1 MLYCVEIV
9 GRTPIRVARGA
20 FHLKLMMIMMTN
32 TWEARARGAPPW
44 IDDENDDR
52 DEADDD
58 EYKGSFE

>member
-1 MLYCVEIV
+1 
-9 GRTPIRVARGA
+9 
-20 FHLKLMMIMMTN
+20 MIN

-58 EYKGSFE
+58 EDMGALHLGLSIVDIDMDGGSFE